1 MYTAFGHHGR
11 PGAHRVPRLVALAI
25 AVAIGLAGCGD
36 DGDSNSG
43 VAADSATEEAKCSP
57 VGTELEAK
65 AARTVSIELKEY
77 SFSPSTVQVGA
88 GVVTFAAKNMGKE
101 NHELAFLP
109 GGGEVPLTAGG
120 DPDED
125 ALGTAG
131 AFELETFGPGQN
143 CNATYDIK
151 PGTYA
156 LFCIVTSTDGKTHY
170 EKGMRGQL
178 VVA

>member
-1 MYTAFGHHGR
+1 VAV
-11 PGAHRVPRLVALAI
+11 AVAVALS
-25 AVAIGLAGCGD
+25 LAGCGD
-36 DGDSNSG
+36 DGDSGSG
-43 VAADSATEEAKCSP
+43 VATDSATEEAKCSP

-65 AARTVSIELKEY
+65 AAKTVSIELKEY

-88 GVVTFAAKNMGKE
+88 GVVTFAAKNMGTE

-120 DPDED
+120 EPDEE
-125 ALGTAG
+125 ALGSAG
-131 AFELETFGPGQN
+131 AFELETFGPGQS

-156 LFCIVTSTDGKTHY
+156 LFCIVTTADGSTHY